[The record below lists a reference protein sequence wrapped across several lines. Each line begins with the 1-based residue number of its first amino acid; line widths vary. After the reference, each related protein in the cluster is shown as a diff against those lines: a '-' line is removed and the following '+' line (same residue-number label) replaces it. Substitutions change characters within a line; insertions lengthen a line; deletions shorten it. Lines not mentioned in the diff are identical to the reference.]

1 MRGGGLEPLRVQFPE
16 AFFHSLRVLRLKQCG
31 WPGNPASGLPQT
43 DATGGGG
50 GGGGVRIHRDFGAS
64 RLAGAENTQTV
75 NSGLATLI
83 MLQ

>member
-16 AFFHSLRVLRLKQCG
+16 AFFHSLRVLRLKQRG

-50 GGGGVRIHRDFGAS
+50 GGVRIHRGILMSPDW
-64 RLAGAENTQTV
+64 LARRMPKQFTPV
-75 NSGLATLI
+75 
-83 MLQ
+83 